1 MMNVVGSRFGCLHPL
16 TSLRLYSTI
25 CVPLMLYGSELWCPT
40 RSEILMLERV
50 HRKILRTIQGLP
62 VRCHHLALQTLVG
75 QPSILTLIHQRLLSF
90 AQSFSD
96 LPHDPLPSEVLFARL
111 SSSPQKGLLPHLHSV
126 LSELCLP
133 PLTSVL
139 QGTWSRFVWKK
150 QVRSATLSA
159 EFLQFLEVCDHLPLS
174 NCLLSVGKPGTPPVV
189 SLLSPDLTTSG
200 SGF

>member
-1 MMNVVGSRFGCLHPL
+1 MGDDHTPLKTVRIRQKELRFSLAFSIQSGSKYLAVQMLRGAGITQRGQNADGVVNERCSAGRSSFFMMNAVGSRFGCLHLL
-16 TSLRLYSTI
+16 TSLRLYSTT

-111 SSSPQKGLLPHLHSV
+111 SSSPQKGLLY
-126 LSELCLP
+126 
-133 PLTSVL
+133 
-139 QGTWSRFVWKK
+139 G
-150 QVRSATLSA
+150 
-159 EFLQFLEVCDHLPLS
+159 
-174 NCLLSVGKPGTPPVV
+174 
-189 SLLSPDLTTSG
+189 
-200 SGF
+200 